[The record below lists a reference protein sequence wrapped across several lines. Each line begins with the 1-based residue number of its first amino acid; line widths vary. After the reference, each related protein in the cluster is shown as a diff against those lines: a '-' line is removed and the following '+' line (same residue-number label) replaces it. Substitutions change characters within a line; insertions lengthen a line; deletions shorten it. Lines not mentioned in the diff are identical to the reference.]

1 MAKETEN
8 GTEEMVN
15 FVTAKKKF
23 LKAKD
28 LKLRQLQVTFKTL
41 TNVKLTESSGF
52 VDYEARILE

>member
-8 GTEEMVN
+8 GTEEIVN
-15 FVTAKKKF
+15 FVTAKENF

-41 TNVKLTESSGF
+41 TNVKLPESSGF